1 MTMDGSRLP
10 EALRRAFPTN
20 RGATGSK
27 DRCPFEVSGQ
37 AGQRLQLSKS
47 TGGTHTLNAA
57 FKPQKGHATM
67 SHFPL
72 ANSPGTACQHAP
84 HFKSPSTRD
93 THLTL
98 PPRSKPAVTEE
109 QTQRHCHDIQ
119 AHESPQHWR
128 SQLTKYLLIV
138 IDSGTEAE
146 GSRLLRGLPG
156 PGGLASTLGK
166 GR

>member
-1 MTMDGSRLP
+1 MTMGSSRRLSGEP
-10 EALRRAFPTN
+10 SPRIGELQEVKTDALLKSQDKQGSAYSCQRARAEPTPSTQPSNLRRDTPQCRTFLWQTRRAPT
-20 RGATGSK
+20 
-27 DRCPFEVSGQ
+27 C
-37 AGQRLQLSKS
+37 
-47 TGGTHTLNAA
+47 H
-57 FKPQKGHATM
+57 
-67 SHFPL
+67 
-72 ANSPGTACQHAP
+72 HAP